1 MATEDEATE
10 DEATEARSLL
20 YSEVCFIP
28 SLSNLFVYLLSK
40 IIFQKNNTHTM
51 TLPKFLIGDNTD
63 FPEDIFIVHL
73 DYPRFVINLKDDDLE
88 LLEEVD
94 DISEAE
100 LKTELTDLVALAV
113 EFYDREMKRYEE

>member
-1 MATEDEATE
+1 MATE

-20 YSEVCFIP
+20 YSEACFIP

-40 IIFQKNNTHTM
+40 KNITKKNNTLTM